1 MMKILHSSLSFL
13 ITIFFVNLS
22 GQPIDLEANALLKD
36 VSDKISNFESIEI
49 TFEYS
54 IINDTQDL
62 QQRTDGK
69 IVVKNDMF
77 SLDIF
82 EIRQIFDG
90 EQLYTISNEDEE
102 ITISK
107 QQGYEFNY
115 FSPSS
120 LLNSLK
126 KSYSC
131 KMDIV
136 QKKSGS
142 TIQYIKFLP
151 LDSNSEIKYILVG
164 VDNKT
169 KIIDNLVMFDENK
182 IKTVIKIKEF
192 NTNKSF
198 PKSYFKF
205 EKSKYKGYYI
215 NNLD

>member
-1 MMKILHSSLSFL
+1 MMKILNSFLSFL
-13 ITIFFVNLS
+13 ITIFSVNLS
-22 GQPIDLEANALLKD
+22 GQTIDLEANALLKE

-49 TFEYS
+49 TFDYS

-62 QQRTDGK
+62 QQHTYGK

-82 EIRQIFDG
+82 GIRQIFDG
-90 EQLYTISNEDEE
+90 EKLYTISNEDKEV
-102 ITISK
+102 TVSK
-107 QQGYEFNY
+107 QQADEFNY
-115 FSPSS
+115 FSPNS
-120 LLNSLK
+120 LLNSLT
-126 KSYSC
+126 KSYLC
-131 KMDIV
+131 KMDII

-142 TIQYIKFLP
+142 IVQYIKFFP
-151 LDSNSEIKYILVG
+151 VDSNSEIKYILVG

-169 KIIDNLVMFDENK
+169 KIINNLALLDENK

-198 PKSYFKF
+198 PKSYFNF
-205 EKSKYKGYYI
+205 EKSKYKGFYI

>member
-13 ITIFFVNLS
+13 ISIFFVNLS
-22 GQPIDLEANALLKD
+22 GQAIDLEANALLKE
-36 VSDKISNFESIEI
+36 VSYKISNFESIEI

-54 IINDTQDL
+54 IINDTQNL

-69 IVVKNDMF
+69 IIVKNDKF

-82 EIRQIFDG
+82 GIRQIFDG
-90 EQLYTISNEDEE
+90 EKLYTISNEDKE

-107 QQGYEFNY
+107 QPADEFNY
-115 FSPSS
+115 FNPSS

-126 KSYSC
+126 KSYNC
-131 KMDIV
+131 KMDIL

-142 TIQYIKFLP
+142 TVQYIKFLP
-151 LDSNSEIKYILVG
+151 FDSNSEIKYILVG

-169 KIIDNLVMFDENK
+169 KIINNLVMFDENK

-192 NTNKSF
+192 NTNKSL
-198 PKSYFKF
+198 PKSSFKF
-205 EKSKYKGYYI
+205 DISKYKEYYI

>member
-22 GQPIDLEANALLKD
+22 GQTIDPEANTLLKE
-36 VSDKISNFESIEI
+36 VSYKISNFESIEI
-49 TFEYS
+49 IFQYS

-69 IVVKNDMF
+69 IIVKNDMF

-82 EIRQIFDG
+82 GIRRIFDG
-90 EQLYTISNEDEE
+90 EKLYTISDEDKE

-107 QQGYEFNY
+107 QQADEFNY
-115 FSPSS
+115 FIPGS
-120 LLNSLK
+120 LLNLLK

-142 TIQYIKFLP
+142 TIQYVKFLP
-151 LDSNSEIKYILVG
+151 FDSNSEIKYILLG
-164 VDNKT
+164 VNNKT
-169 KIIDNLVMFDENK
+169 KIINNLVMFDENK

-198 PKSYFKF
+198 PKSCFKF

>member
-1 MMKILHSSLSFL
+1 MIISAIKS
-13 ITIFFVNLS
+13 
-22 GQPIDLEANALLKD
+22 KD
-36 VSDKISNFESIEI
+36 VSDKRSVLHPETIKNLISKGIEI
-49 TFEYS
+49 IFEYS

-62 QQRTDGK
+62 QQRTDGN
-69 IVVKNDMF
+69 IIVKNDMF
-77 SLDIF
+77 SLNIF
-82 EIRQIFDG
+82 GIRQIFDG
-90 EQLYTISNEDEE
+90 EKLYTISNEDKE

-107 QQGYEFNY
+107 QQVDEFNY
-115 FSPSS
+115 FNPGS

-142 TIQYIKFLP
+142 TIQYIKFIP
-151 LDSNSEIKYILVG
+151 FDSNSEIKYILVG
-164 VDNKT
+164 VDIKT
-169 KIIDNLVMFDENK
+169 KIITNLVMFDENK

-198 PKSYFKF
+198 PQSYFKF
-205 EKSKYKGYYI
+205 EKSKYKEYYI